1 MRAQTDDC
9 MIKLAL
15 DTIDLELLR
24 WVLLDEAMS
33 KNPVDRHTTSSP
45 AICWSEQRD
54 RDAAMNRSRITDD
67 MFARVPALLL
77 EGMTKAEIA
86 AMYWRHPRHLGGAVQ
101 SARHIAAQRRG
112 TA

>member
-1 MRAQTDDC
+1 
-9 MIKLAL
+9 
-15 DTIDLELLR
+15 
-24 WVLLDEAMS
+24 
-33 KNPVDRHTTSSP
+33 
-45 AICWSEQRD
+45 
-54 RDAAMNRSRITDD
+54 MNRSRITDD

-101 SARHIAAQRRG
+101 SVRHIAAQRRG